1 MPWRGPGVKKGYGP
15 PPPCCCDPVP
25 SCLPVRHDSRPD
37 EKPTAVPAD
46 RRHGPGGGKA
56 SQPPTSAHLEALF
69 APRNQTDSVD
79 ALDIPPSR
87 TLSRGGVPARAE
99 GKGGVRSDGCPCRNP
114 ARHPTAVGRHDV
126 SWKPDAP
133 GCEVERGCMH
143 VCVSTKSPMDAST
156 SPAPPRQTRRRWDK
170 RRPPSDPQPCEPIA
184 QGTKS
189 PDRDPPS
196 LGDGAAIPPRGS
208 RDRGGEWPSDDLTSA
223 LASLASPTM
232 ANSRRARPLLGQFG
246 GQESA
251 TRLGIPRLPGQTG
264 EWRGAVTGNCG
275 HGDGVSG
282 ISIGSKVTSGGCHM
296 ETGNGTSSIA
306 EGGSESFR

>member
-79 ALDIPPSR
+79 ALDIPPSHYP
-87 TLSRGGVPARAE
+87 GPW
-99 GKGGVRSDGCPCRNP
+99 GVRSDGCPCRNP

-133 GCEVERGCMH
+133 GCEVERGCMAPR
-143 VCVSTKSPMDAST
+143 VQTETLQVSGTALRSP
-156 SPAPPRQTRRRWDK
+156 PP
-170 RRPPSDPQPCEPIA
+170 
-184 QGTKS
+184 G
-189 PDRDPPS
+189 
-196 LGDGAAIPPRGS
+196 GS

-264 EWRGAVTGNCG
+264 ERRGAVTGNCG

-296 ETGNGTSSIA
+296 ETGNGTSPIA